1 MIRWWWRGEEM
12 EMKSNRNKTVIII
25 IVIISARGANGYNSI
40 PVHRSETRMTG
51 QRPSICHKFKAKSST
66 ISYSVLWWVA
76 SRSWARER
84 GRDRSNEPLHFIA
97 SVYRVHSND
106 QPKIFQVIKSIIFP
120 GLIRN
125 RSEQSLSFVLFIDR
139 HQPLPLLLIL
149 CLSAIQV
156 HNPNPI
162 LLLNHRWQAQ
172 SLIIIAS

>member
-1 MIRWWWRGEEM
+1 MD
-12 EMKSNRNKTVIII
+12 II
-25 IVIISARGANGYNSI
+25 AYLSI
-40 PVHRSETRMTG
+40 D
-51 QRPSICHKFKAKSST
+51 QRPEWLARDHRYAIN
-66 ISYSVLWWVA
+66 
-76 SRSWARER
+76 SRQSHQQFHIPYYGELLQDHEPER

-139 HQPLPLLLIL
+139 HQPLPLFLIL
-149 CLSAIQV
+149 RLSAIQV

-162 LLLNHRWQAQ
+162 LFLNHRWQAE